1 MSRLRWA
8 CWALLATAD
17 VQAAATGFA
26 AADEASDAPT
36 GTPTP
41 AQVLRAQVLLE
52 RAHFSPGEIDGRVGS
67 NFARA
72 LRGYQQH
79 AGIEVTGKL
88 DARTW
93 EALAADASP
102 VLVDYTIAAA
112 DVAGPFAP
120 LPEEM
125 AEKATLPALGYESPL
140 EGLAEK
146 FHAAPAL
153 LQALNDGADFASAG
167 TTIRVPA
174 VDAQPPPKAA
184 RVVVDKSDSTL
195 ALLDEAGNVVAQ
207 YPATTGS
214 EHDPLPIGDWKIKGV
229 AKNPVFHYNPELF
242 WDAEANDEKA
252 TLKPGPNN
260 PVGTVWVDLDI
271 PHYGIH
277 GTPEPATIA
286 KTQSH
291 GCIRLTN
298 WSAVELSGVVAPGT
312 PATLQE

>member
-17 VQAAATGFA
+17 VQAAANGFA
-26 AADEASDAPT
+26 AADAASDAPT

-52 RAHFSPGEIDGRVGS
+52 RAHFSPGEIDGRIGS

-72 LRGYQQH
+72 LRGYQQR
-79 AGIEVTGKL
+79 AGVPVTGEL
-88 DARTW
+88 DAQTW
-93 EALAADASP
+93 NALAADASP
-102 VLVDYTIAAA
+102 VLVDYTIADA
-112 DVAGPFAP
+112 DVAGPFAE

-125 AEKATLPALGYESPL
+125 ADKATLPALGYETPL

-146 FHAAPAL
+146 FHSAPAL
-153 LQALNDGADFASAG
+153 LEALNEGADFASAG

-174 VDAQPPPKAA
+174 IDAPALPKAA
-184 RVVVDKSDSTL
+184 RVVVDKSDSTA
-195 ALLDEAGNVVAQ
+195 ALVDENGTVFAQ

-214 EHDPLPIGDWKIKGV
+214 EHDPLPIGEWKVKGV
-229 AKNPVFHYNPELF
+229 AKDPVFHYNPELF
-242 WDAEANDEKA
+242 WDADATDEKA

-260 PVGTVWVDLDI
+260 PVGPVWVDLDI

-298 WSAVELSGVVAPGT
+298 WSAVELATAVAPGT
-312 PATLQE
+312 PVTLQE